1 MSGIK
6 IILLTGIVFISL
18 YFIIR
23 LKRKLLDLLLLF
35 AMIGVA
41 IVFIIWPDLTNA
53 LAKQL
58 GVGRGADLVF
68 YISILIF
75 WFVVLK
81 LYVRIRA
88 LEQSFT
94 EMIRKNAI
102 SEAKELLE
110 EQILRSKIQD
120 PKKIQEPRTKE

>member
-1 MSGIK
+1 MTGIK
-6 IILLTGIVFISL
+6 IILLTGIVFICL

-23 LKRKLLDLLLLF
+23 LKRKLLDLVLLF
-35 AMIGVA
+35 SMIA
-41 IVFIIWPDLTNA
+41 LAAVFIIWPGITNSI
-53 LAKQL
+53 AKEL

-81 LYVRIRA
+81 LYVRIRT

-94 EMIRKNAI
+94 DMIRQDAI
-102 SEAKELLE
+102 KKADKLSKE
-110 EQILRSKIQD
+110 
-120 PKKIQEPRTKE
+120 T

>member
-6 IILLTGIVFISL
+6 IILLTGIVFITL

-23 LKRKLLDLLLLF
+23 LRKKLLDLMLLF
-35 AMIGVA
+35 LMIVVA
-41 IVFIIWPDLTNA
+41 AVFIIWPGITNTI
-53 LAKQL
+53 AKEL

-81 LYVRIRA
+81 LYVRIRT
-88 LEQSFT
+88 LEQAFT
-94 EMIRKNAI
+94 EVIREDAI
-102 SEAKELLE
+102 KKAELL
-110 EQILRSKIQD
+110 
-120 PKKIQEPRTKE
+120 PKDRP